1 MVDPAIYGAGI
12 AGMIGGLLWQGL
24 LPYLMERKRAQAAG
38 EVPPSFS
45 GEYLTTM
52 AISSI
57 SGFIA
62 VLMAMDAFE
71 KTITNASS
79 IMISAGLGF
88 SFVYTVLGISNTVVD
103 LKREKVKTAAAAA
116 TKQIPPS
123 SPSQPSPSTTTNIPT
138 K

>member
-12 AGMIGGLLWQGL
+12 AGMVGGLLWQSV

-38 EVPPSFS
+38 EVPPTFS

-71 KTITNASS
+71 KTITNATS

-88 SFVYTVLGISNTVVD
+88 SFVYTVLGISNSIVD
-103 LKREKVKTAAAAA
+103 LKRDKAKTVAKEREAA
-116 TKQIPPS
+116 TTTEAK
-123 SPSQPSPSTTTNIPT
+123 TTTT

>member
-12 AGMIGGLLWQGL
+12 AGMVGGLLWQSV

-38 EVPPSFS
+38 EVPPTFS

-62 VLMAMDAFE
+62 VLMAME

-88 SFVYTVLGISNTVVD
+88 SFVYTVLGISNSIVD
-103 LKREKVKTAAAAA
+103 LKRDKAKTVAKEREAA
-116 TKQIPPS
+116 TTTEAK
-123 SPSQPSPSTTTNIPT
+123 TTTT